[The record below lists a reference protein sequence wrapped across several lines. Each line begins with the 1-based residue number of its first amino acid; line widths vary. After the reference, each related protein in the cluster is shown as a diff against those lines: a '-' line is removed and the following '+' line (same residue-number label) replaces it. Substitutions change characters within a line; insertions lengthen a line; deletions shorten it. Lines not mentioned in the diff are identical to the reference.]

1 MMLPYYLTLGGF
13 ALGTVILYLAL
24 IVEEDEYDKRK

>member
-1 MMLPYYLTLGGF
+1 MMLPYYLILGGF

-24 IVEEDEYDKRK
+24 IEEDDK

>member
-1 MMLPYYLTLGGF
+1 MMLPYYLILGGF

-24 IVEEDEYDKRK
+24 IVEEDDK